1 MKSALPIAAAASLL
15 LAGAAAAQTTSTSPT
30 ATSSPPGATTASP
43 TASTDG
49 AAAKSNSTAPAA
61 VSTAD
66 NPRTTAAPVPGAN
79 SYTEGQARA
88 RMEEK
93 GFGNVTELKKD
104 DKGIWRAT
112 AMKDGKSTTVALDY
126 QGNVVSN

>member
-1 MKSALPIAAAASLL
+1 MKSATPIAAA
-15 LAGAAAAQTTSTSPT
+15 LALMVVGAAQAQTTTTPSGATSP
-30 ATSSPPGATTASP
+30 SPAAPSN
-43 TASTDG
+43 G
-49 AAAKSNSTAPAA
+49 AANKSDSTAPAA

-66 NPRTTAAPVPGAN
+66 NPRTTAAPVAGAN

-93 GFGNVTELKKD
+93 GFGNVTDLKKD